1 MKVIWAVP
9 ILASILIL
17 GATGFSSLPIVSAHG
32 NVDQKNDGPGTFGGG
47 FAISPTGQ
55 PLGQEFTPKVNN
67 LIGVDIWLTQI
78 SAGTRDITVTIW
90 QGSINTGTS
99 LGSSTRTITSDLSG
113 IPGITDFHF
122 DFVPTI
128 PLIPRELYT
137 MQVEDPDTTGFIFGL
152 SPVGGTNPY
161 RGGDAITFGTP
172 ETFDFAFRTYFL
184 SSAVGGKLILP
195 GELKAIELRLERVDI
210 VHTTDLAVKGE
221 VITVIE
227 FPQPTIINLLGL
239 QSGILTA
246 LGICDLP
253 DGFVT
258 QVKLVVTEAVI
269 TFNGE
274 LFLLQIPSGVVKLDG
289 VLTVSND
296 EDAVFEFDAEKSL
309 IPMRDGVFKLKP
321 IIKFVTTNADC

>member
-47 FAISPTGQ
+47 VAISPTAQ

-78 SAGTRDITVTIW
+78 SAGTRDIIVTIW

-128 PLIPRELYT
+128 PLIRGQLYT

-161 RGGDAITFGTP
+161 PRGDAITFGTP

-184 SSAVGGKLILP
+184 SSAGGGKLIP
-195 GELKAIELRLERVDI
+195 PDELKSIALRLEQVDI
-210 VHTTDLAVKGE
+210 VHTTDLAEKGQ
-221 VITVIE
+221 VITVID
-227 FPQPTIINLLGL
+227 FPRPTTIELLTL
-239 QSGILTA
+239 QSGILTS

-258 QVKLVVTEAVI
+258 QIRLVTTGASI
-269 TFNGE
+269 SFDSKTFS
-274 LFLLQIPSGVVKLDG
+274 LKIPSGVLKFNG
-289 VLTVSND
+289 ILTVLND
-296 EDAVFEFDAEKSL
+296 EDGVFGFDVEKSV
-309 IPMRDGVFKLKP
+309 IFTPSGFKLKSP
-321 IIKFVTTNADC
+321 IKFTPINADC